1 MRGSGMNEIYSLL
14 EQRPPF
20 LFLDKLLELEEGV
33 YAKAVK
39 NISMNEPFF
48 SGHFPRQPI
57 MPGALIMEA
66 AAQLCAVVMGRADEQ
81 PDKLPVLIKVELM
94 KFLKP
99 VVPGDRL
106 ELEARLLSGTPS
118 LAKFSVEGFVEGRK
132 ATNGILVFSFI

>member
-1 MRGSGMNEIYSLL
+1 MNEIYSLL

-20 LFLDKLLELEEGV
+20 LFLDKLLELEQGV
-33 YAKAVK
+33 CAKAVK

-66 AAQLCAVVMGRADEQ
+66 AAQLCAVVMGRADEPQ
-81 PDKLPVLIKVELM
+81 DKLPVLIKVELM

-118 LAKFSVEGFVEGRK
+118 LFKFSVEGFVEGRK
-132 ATNGILVFSFI
+132 AASGILVFSFI

>member
-1 MRGSGMNEIYSLL
+1 
-14 EQRPPF
+14 
-20 LFLDKLLELEEGV
+20 
-33 YAKAVK
+33 
-39 NISMNEPFF
+39 
-48 SGHFPRQPI
+48 

-81 PDKLPVLIKVELM
+81 PDTLPVLIKVELM

-118 LAKFSVEGFVEGRK
+118 LAKFSVEGFVEDRK
-132 ATNGILVFSFI
+132 AANGILVFSFI